1 MTLHLPVDGKRCFW
15 SYLREV
21 FKLIKHAIIFN
32 LDSGLLS
39 SCYPGSDPISA
50 YSVLKTYLEK
60 HNFVRLQGN
69 LYLGDDTVDAV
80 KTVLVAQKLS
90 NKFPWFK
97 ASVQNMRML
106 RIEDDNDLMPIFQ
119 NK

>member
-1 MTLHLPVDGKRCFW
+1 MV
-15 SYLREV
+15 
-21 FKLIKHAIIFN
+21 KHAIIFN
-32 LDSGLLS
+32 LDSDLLS

-60 HNFVRLQGN
+60 QNFVRLQGN
-69 LYLGDDTVDAV
+69 LYIGDSSVDAV

-90 NKFPWFK
+90 DKFPWFK

-106 RIEDDNDLMPIFQ
+106 RIEDDSDLMPIFQ

>member
-1 MTLHLPVDGKRCFW
+1 MMA
-15 SYLREV
+15 
-21 FKLIKHAIIFN
+21 KHAIIFN
-32 LDSGLLS
+32 LDSDLLS

-50 YSVLKTYLEK
+50 YSVLKAYLEK
-60 HNFVRLQGN
+60 HNFIRLQGN

-80 KTVLVAQKLS
+80 KTVLVTQKLS